1 MKRDWKATMT
11 VRLWA
16 LRNVFLLWLIG
27 PHIIEIND
35 RRCEMVVPLNWRTRR
50 RDIHAMYLGTLCMG
64 ADIAGGLIAFQI
76 MTRSKDRLS
85 FVFKDIHGE
94 FFKRA
99 EDDVHFSCDEGAN
112 IVALVERALASGAR
126 EETTVNVVARVPKKL
141 GEEAVGRFAMT
152 LSVKKRIA
160 NSE

>member
-16 LRNVFLLWLIG
+16 LRNVFLLWLIK
-27 PHIIEIND
+27 PRILEIND
-35 RRCEMVVPLNWRTRR
+35 RRCEMVVPLNWRSRR

-76 MTRSKDRLS
+76 MTRSKDRMS
-85 FVFKDIHGE
+85 FVFKDIRGE

-99 EDDVHFSCDEGAN
+99 EDDVHFACEDGELIQGMVARARQSGEREE
-112 IVALVERALASGAR
+112 ALVHV
-126 EETTVNVVARVPKKL
+126 TARVPKKL
-141 GEEAVGRFAMT
+141 GDEAVARFELT
-152 LSVKKRIA
+152 LSVKRR
-160 NSE
+160 S

>member
-1 MKRDWKATMT
+1 MRGDRKATWT

-27 PHIIEIND
+27 PRILEVSD
-35 RRCEMVVPLNWRTRR
+35 QRCEMVVPLNWRTRR

-76 MTRSKDRLS
+76 MNRSKERLS
-85 FVFKDIHGE
+85 FVFKDIRGE

-99 EDDVHFSCDEGAN
+99 EDDVHFACEDGAM
-112 IVALVERALASGAR
+112 IQEMVARARQSGERQEALVH
-126 EETTVNVVARVPKKL
+126 VVARVPKKL
-141 GEEAVGRFAMT
+141 GDEPVAKFELT
-152 LSVKKRIA
+152 LSVKKR
-160 NSE
+160 